1 MAGTAALM
9 GLVRA
14 LRGAARADG
23 PGLGE
28 RLLSVPRLVRS
39 TWRGDYAGITRGR
52 LAALSVALL
61 YLLSPFDLVPEA
73 VLPLVGLADD
83 AVVFAW
89 LAGALLGETEAFL
102 SWERSRAQPGRR
114 RDGRRPADQTNV
126 VPGQVLR

>member
-1 MAGTAALM
+1 MARTAALM

-14 LRGAARADG
+14 LRGGARAGG

-52 LAALSVALL
+52 LAALSAALL
-61 YLLSPFDLVPEA
+61 YVVSPFDLVPEA

-83 AVVFAW
+83 AVVLAW
-89 LAGALLGETEAFL
+89 VAGALLRETDSFL
-102 SWERSRAQPGRR
+102 RWERSGAQPGRR
-114 RDGRRPADQTNV
+114 RGKRRPADQTNV
-126 VPGQVLR
+126 VRGQVVR